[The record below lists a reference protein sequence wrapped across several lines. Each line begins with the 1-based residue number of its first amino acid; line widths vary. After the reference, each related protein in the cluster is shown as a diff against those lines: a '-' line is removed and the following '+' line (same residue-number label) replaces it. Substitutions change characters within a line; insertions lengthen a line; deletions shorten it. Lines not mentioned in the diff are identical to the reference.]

1 MRDNRQRQ
9 KRELQQ
15 GAGKRAAHRANRVP
29 QGGDRRA
36 DHFGRR
42 AAHQTGNRQGEF
54 GYHLPVADRYKA
66 AGQLDDAV
74 HRKRH
79 VLVACAE
86 DADIVAVVPD
96 RRSQGPSLQTK
107 AFDKTAADIAIAPV
121 PLQHAHL

>member
-15 GAGKRAAHRANRVP
+15 GAGKRAAHRANRVH

-54 GYHLPVADRYKA
+54 GYNQPVADRYKA

-74 HRKRH
+74 QQLRLVPIAAVKGAGGPREPSYGGSDQKR
-79 VLVACAE
+79 
-86 DADIVAVVPD
+86 
-96 RRSQGPSLQTK
+96 
-107 AFDKTAADIAIAPV
+107 
-121 PLQHAHL
+121 